1 MNTTLQPN
9 TKRTVW
15 TPDHDEILKVRFDT
29 DYLHD
34 IASHIGCTRS
44 TVCRHA
50 RRLGLKKKNPSGR
63 NRDARAFILM
73 EYPNLAYQEMAERTG
88 LNKHT
93 ITRIARELGLE
104 RTEEQLRDIRSRRR
118 KELIQKERRRI
129 IFGLDQRTNIKV
141 VSNNQKIRLRGSLKR
156 LGYILGT
163 TAIPSSTIPALPATP
178 SRRPTARNSGSP
190 FAIADSV
197 RGGNGGLFSISG
209 RVGKWTD
216 HQLNHP
222 YNQTINYENH
232 RNNQESPA
240 RKDRHVKEGKHMG
253 SSAVCP

>member
-9 TKRTVW
+9 AKRTVW

-163 TAIPSSTIPALPATP
+163 DSHTFFYYPGLTRHPVKEANGKELGFIFLPL
-178 SRRPTARNSGSP
+178 PTACTEETEDYSASP
-190 FAIADSV
+190 AASA
-197 RGGNGGLFSISG
+197 NG
-209 RVGKWTD
+209 
-216 HQLNHP
+216 
-222 YNQTINYENH
+222 QTIN
-232 RNNQESPA
+232 
-240 RKDRHVKEGKHMG
+240 
-253 SSAVCP
+253 

>member
-15 TPDHDEILKVRFDT
+15 TPDHDEVLKVRFHT

-129 IFGLDQRTNIKV
+129 IFGLDQKTNIKV
-141 VSNNQKIRLRGSLKR
+141 VSNLRKIRLRGSLKR
-156 LGYILGT
+156 LGYIIGADGHTFYYDSTLRRHPVREAHGKAFGFTFLPLPT
-163 TAIPSSTIPALPATP
+163 TCAEETEKYSA
-178 SRRPTARNSGSP
+178 
-190 FAIADSV
+190 
-197 RGGNGGLFSISG
+197 
-209 RVGKWTD
+209 
-216 HQLNHP
+216 
-222 YNQTINYENH
+222 
-232 RNNQESPA
+232 SPA
-240 RKDRHVKEGKHMG
+240 V
-253 SSAVCP
+253 SANEQIEN